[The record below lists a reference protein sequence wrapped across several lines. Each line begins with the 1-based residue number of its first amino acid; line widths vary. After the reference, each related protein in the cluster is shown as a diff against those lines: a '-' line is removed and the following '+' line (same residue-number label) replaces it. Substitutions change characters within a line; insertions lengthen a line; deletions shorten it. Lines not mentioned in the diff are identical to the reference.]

1 MVKYYY
7 DWGVFMYKKKN
18 RAKQHQM
25 QFITLDD
32 LVPADHILRLIDDAI
47 DFSFIYDEVEGLY
60 ASGRDGRPGID
71 PVSLFKIIFIQYLFG
86 IRSMRQTIKEIEVNT
101 AYRWFIGYEL
111 LEPIPHFST
120 FSKNYTRR
128 FKDTDIFEKIFQHI
142 LQDAV
147 NNGFVDASAV
157 FIDGTHIKASANKHK
172 TQKVTVTKPIPQYKS
187 ELDQEIDNDRSQKGK
202 KPFDRDGN
210 NDKTIKRTVSTTDP
224 DSGMFVKGEHE
235 RQLAY
240 VANTACDKHNFVL
253 GFHLGAG
260 NIHDSQMF
268 HEVFK
273 KLEVFKSEIK
283 AVAVDAGYKTPGI
296 MREII
301 QRGMIP
307 VVPYKRPMTKK
318 GFFKKTEYVY
328 DEYYDC
334 YICPANK
341 LLHYSTTNREGY
353 REYKSNP
360 LECSQCPYIE
370 KCTMSR
376 NHTKVVTRHIWSE
389 YMEYAEEYRHV
400 FQYKEIY
407 KQRRETI
414 ERVFADAKERHGL
427 RYTMLR
433 GLEKVKM
440 QATLTFACMNL
451 KKLAIWKHRK
461 RLQKPSVHGKNSF
474 FEKIKYKLLYKAK
487 IWQRVWITRCHI
499 CLRSELGKI
508 FPSSPLVLLASM
520 TFWSLI

>member
-461 RLQKPSVHGKNSF
+461 RQPKLPVHGKNSF
-474 FEKIKYKLLYKAK
+474 FEKIKYRLLYKAK

-499 CLRSELGKI
+499 CLRSDI
-508 FPSSPLVLLASM
+508 NIYIYIDI
-520 TFWSLI
+520 LIYINIVSYS

>member
-187 ELDQEIDNDRSQKGK
+187 ELDQEIDNDRSQNGK

-240 VANTACDKHNFVL
+240 VANTACDRHNFVL

-273 KLEVFKSEIK
+273 KLEAFKSEIK

-301 QRGMIP
+301 QRGIIP
-307 VVPYKRPMTKK
+307 VVPYKRPMTKN
-318 GFFKKTEYVY
+318 GFLKKHEYVY

-360 LECSQCPYIE
+360 LECSQCPHIE

-389 YMEYAEEYRHV
+389 YMECAEEYRHV

-440 QATLTFACMNL
+440 QVTLTFACMNL

-461 RLQKPSVHGKNSF
+461 RLQKPSVHGKNGF

-499 CLRSELGKI
+499 CLQSDRT
-508 FPSSPLVLLASM
+508 VLRDGSV
-520 TFWSLI
+520 F

>member
-1 MVKYYY
+1 
-7 DWGVFMYKKKN
+7 MYKKKN

-71 PVSLFKIIFIQYLFG
+71 PVSLFKIIFIKYLFG

-202 KPFDRDGN
+202 KPFDHDRN

-253 GFHLGAG
+253 GFYLGAG

-268 HEVFK
+268 QEVFK

-307 VVPYKRPMTKK
+307 VVPYKCPMTKK

-461 RLQKPSVHGKNSF
+461 RLQKPPVHGKNSF
-474 FEKIKYKLLYKAK
+474 FEKIKYRLLYKVK
-487 IWQRVWITRCHI
+487 IWRRVWVTRCHI
-499 CLRSELGKI
+499 CLQSEKMYRHFL
-508 FPSSPLVLLASM
+508 
-520 TFWSLI
+520 

>member
-1 MVKYYY
+1 
-7 DWGVFMYKKKN
+7 
-18 RAKQHQM
+18 
-25 QFITLDD
+25 
-32 LVPADHILRLIDDAI
+32 
-47 DFSFIYDEVEGLY
+47 
-60 ASGRDGRPGID
+60 
-71 PVSLFKIIFIQYLFG
+71 
-86 IRSMRQTIKEIEVNT
+86 
-101 AYRWFIGYEL
+101 
-111 LEPIPHFST
+111 
-120 FSKNYTRR
+120 
-128 FKDTDIFEKIFQHI
+128 
-142 LQDAV
+142 
-147 NNGFVDASAV
+147 
-157 FIDGTHIKASANKHK
+157 
-172 TQKVTVTKPIPQYKS
+172 
-187 ELDQEIDNDRSQKGK
+187 
-202 KPFDRDGN
+202 
-210 NDKTIKRTVSTTDP
+210 
-224 DSGMFVKGEHE
+224 MFVKGEHE

-273 KLEVFKSEIK
+273 KLEVFKSDIK

-427 RYTMLR
+427 RYTMLC

-440 QATLTFACMNL
+440 QATLTFACINL

-461 RLQKPSVHGKNSF
+461 RLQKPSVHGKNGF

-499 CLRSELGKI
+499 CLQSE
-508 FPSSPLVLLASM
+508 P
-520 TFWSLI
+520 

>member
-142 LQDAV
+142 LQEAV

-187 ELDQEIDNDRSQKGK
+187 ELDQESDNDRSQNGK
-202 KPFDRDGN
+202 KPFDRDRN

-240 VANTACDKHNFVL
+240 VANTACDRHNFVL

-268 HEVFK
+268 QEVFR
-273 KLEVFKSEIK
+273 KLEAFKSEIK
-283 AVAVDAGYKTPGI
+283 AVAVDAGYKIPGI

-301 QRGMIP
+301 QRDMIP
-307 VVPYKRPMTKK
+307 VVPYKRPMTK
-318 GFFKKTEYVY
+318 
-328 DEYYDC
+328 
-334 YICPANK
+334 
-341 LLHYSTTNREGY
+341 S
-353 REYKSNP
+353 
-360 LECSQCPYIE
+360 SQCPQLE

-400 FQYKEIY
+400 FQYREIY
-407 KQRRETI
+407 KQRKETI
-414 ERVFADAKERHGL
+414 ERVFADAKEHHAL
-427 RYTMLR
+427 RYTMLC

-461 RLQKPSVHGKNSF
+461 RLQKPSAHGKNSF

-499 CLRSELGKI
+499 CLRSGSNLQFAGAI
-508 FPSSPLVLLASM
+508 FHGGTNEYIYK
-520 TFWSLI
+520 TFQVEG